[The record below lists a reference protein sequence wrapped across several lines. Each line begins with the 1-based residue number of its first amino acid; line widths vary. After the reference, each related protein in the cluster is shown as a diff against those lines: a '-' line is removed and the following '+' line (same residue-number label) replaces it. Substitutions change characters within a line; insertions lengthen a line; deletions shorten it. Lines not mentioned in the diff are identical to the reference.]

1 MSGEPFNAVGGY
13 TYKRV
18 NRTLADRR
26 ILILD
31 DDHELREFLTLISES
46 QGFETLA
53 VATFVELQKAVGDF
67 QPDMIILDLSLD
79 DADGVEVL
87 RYLGVLESSAAVLL
101 ISSFEERL
109 LKSALNLGRS
119 FGLNM
124 LGNLQ
129 KPLKPGDVRA
139 ELSKLPERSATVREN
154 DLSSA
159 ISDRL
164 LSLHFQPKVSI
175 KTGKVLSAEAL
186 VRWKDPERGTIMP
199 DLFIALAERS
209 GLIEPL
215 TEIVLDLALKEA
227 TRWRD
232 EGLDIAVAVNLSA
245 ASLTDLEFPTKVS
258 NLLQATQLNP
268 SRLILEVTETTAMT
282 DARITMD
289 ILTRLRIKGVNVSLD
304 DFGTGYSSL
313 VELHRMPFSEL
324 KIDRSFVMDSGSD
337 SDARIIVE
345 AILSL
350 AQALG
355 LKVVAEGVET
365 KAHWDM
371 LAALNCDM
379 AQGYYMSKPLPA
391 DDFLA
396 WVKNWHM
403 EPASAE

>member
-1 MSGEPFNAVGGY
+1 M
-13 TYKRV
+13 
-18 NRTLADRR
+18 ADRR